1 MFDQEDAVVDAHAQQ
16 QHQRQH
22 VEQLQRLAEQA
33 QQAQGQCAGNQGGGK
48 YSPGLAAVAQPQ
60 HTEHQCDADQQ
71 QPAHQLAVVAQQLGE
86 IGGAVYPAHAGQA
99 FGGTLQRGQGI
110 GARQVID
117 HHHADHLPTD
127 FTHPQVAERLRG
139 RRGQEGFG
147 GERRGGELRS
157 LQRLAHRL
165 GHGRQH
171 AGFHLRGQ
179 RSIGL
184 LACR

>member
-1 MFDQEDAVVDAHAQQ
+1 M
-16 QHQRQH
+16 
-22 VEQLQRLAEQA
+22 
-33 QQAQGQCAGNQGGGK
+33 
-48 YSPGLAAVAQPQ
+48 
-60 HTEHQCDADQQ
+60 
-71 QPAHQLAVVAQQLGE
+71 AQQLGE

-179 RSIGL
+179 RGIGL
-184 LACR
+184 LARRRRQPIADRAIAANALVGGQYTQALGQCFLALQQLRGIDTLHQVELCRAGHAQQLAQADLLRHQRRR